1 MNQTY
6 QPKFG
11 HCPCCN
17 PAIEMLL
24 HSAIARSRFTHLG
37 TGLLASKVGLAG
49 KSNSVPFNR
58 RSAGSI
64 GQAEAN
70 IADIIYINAE
80 VVTVNDEQPT
90 AEAVAVKDGRIMAV
104 GSKEEML
111 KYQNATTEVID
122 LNGDVMV
129 PGFIDAHGHFLQQG
143 LAKVVADLLP
153 PPDGKVE
160 SIAKVIETL
169 TEWAKGKQQS
179 SEGNEEINNT
189 DLTGWIVGLGYDEA
203 QFLGDDKAKHP
214 DRIDLDKVST
224 EFPVIAV
231 HSSGHL
237 IACNSMALKLAGIE
251 KGTVAPPGGVI
262 RCFKSDDPDEYLSEG
277 YGPEDPN
284 GVLEETA
291 CMQILGLLTLQKP
304 EALATIVEK
313 ANDIFAEHG
322 FTTAQDGRAS
332 KSSFDAL
339 KEVAKTGKLRID
351 VHAYVDCQMVNN
363 VHEDEWPTK
372 WYCNHLRLAGVK
384 LNLDGSVQG
393 KTAWLSKP
401 YHQIEKSASTDYR
414 GYPTNKDQEVLKQVS
429 AAFDRD
435 LQIQTHCNGDEA
447 AQQYI
452 NAVRQAQ
459 KKYLKKHL
467 KGHMPDLRPV
477 MIHAQ
482 TVSEEQ
488 LIEMKELGIIPSFF
502 SSHVFYWGDWHHDET
517 LGPNRANNISPT
529 GWAIKNDMKFSTH
542 NDPPVVL
549 PDAIRLMWATTNRR
563 TRSGRVL
570 GEKKDDQKDDQRV
583 TPLVALKSVTL
594 WAAYQIFE
602 EESKGSIE
610 VGKLADFAILS
621 ANPLNTELDGD
632 NEMLNEKGM
641 RNIKV
646 LATIK
651 EGKYV
656 YRKYKEGIKP
666 SELNL

>member
-24 HSAIARSRFTHLG
+24 HSAIARSRFMHLG

-58 RSAGSI
+58 RSFGSI

-80 VVTVNDEQPT
+80 VVTVNDDQPD

-111 KYQNATTEVID
+111 KYQNETTEVID

-143 LAKVVADLLP
+143 LAKIVADLLP
-153 PPDGKVE
+153 PPDGKVN
-160 SIAKVIETL
+160 SIAGVDGVIETL
-169 TEWAKGKQQS
+169 QKWAAVKEQD
-179 SEGNEEINNT
+179 SEGNSIDVNIN
-189 DLTGWIVGLGYDEA
+189 LTGWIVGLGYDES
-203 QFLGDDKAKHP
+203 QFLDLDEGKHP
-214 DRIDLDKVST
+214 TRIDLDKVSK
-224 EFPVIAV
+224 EHPVMAV

-237 IACNSMALKLAGIE
+237 IACNSKALELAGIDR
-251 KGTVAPPGGVI
+251 TTPNPPGGVI
-262 RCFKSDDPDEYLSEG
+262 RHIEKGDLLKSNDPNGANGLYSLG
-277 YGPEDPN
+277 DPN

-291 CMQILGLLTLQKP
+291 CMQVLGLLTLQKP
-304 EALATIVEK
+304 EALTTIIEK
-313 ANDIFAEHG
+313 ANDIFAENG
-322 FTTAQDGRAS
+322 FTTVQDGRAS
-332 KSSFDAL
+332 KSVFDAL
-339 KEVAKTGKLRID
+339 KEVAKTGKLRLD

-393 KTAWLSKP
+393 KTAWLTEA
-401 YHQIEKSASTDYR
+401 YHKVPGGMLDDYA
-414 GYPTNKDQEVLKQVS
+414 GYSTNKDQEVLKQVS

-435 LQIQTHCNGDEA
+435 LQIQTHCNGDKA

-452 NAVRQAQ
+452 DAVREAQ

-482 TVSEEQ
+482 TVSKKQ
-488 LIEMKELGIIPSFF
+488 LDEMKELGIIPSFF
-502 SSHVFYWGDWHHDET
+502 SSHVFYWGDWHREET
-517 LGPNRANNISPT
+517 LGPDRASNISPT
-529 GWAIKNDMKFSTH
+529 GWAVERDMKFSTH

-549 PDAIRLMWATTNRR
+549 PDAIKLMWATTNRR
-563 TRSGRVL
+563 TRSGQVL
-570 GEKKDDQKDDQRV
+570 GKDQQV

-621 ANPLNTELDGD
+621 ANPINTELDVD
-632 NEMLNEKGM
+632 NEILNEKSM
-641 RNIKV
+641 QNIKV

-656 YRKYKEGIKP
+656 YRKYKEGLKP
-666 SELNL
+666 F

>member
-24 HSAIARSRFTHLG
+24 HSAIARSRFMHLG

-58 RSAGSI
+58 RSAGSN

-90 AEAVAVKDGRIMAV
+90 AEAVAVKDGRILAV
-104 GSKEEML
+104 GSKEEM
-111 KYQNATTEVID
+111 KNYQNETTEVID
-122 LNGDVMV
+122 LNGGVMV

-143 LAKVVADLLP
+143 LAKIVADLLP
-153 PPDGKVE
+153 APDGKVN
-160 SIAKVIETL
+160 SIAKVGKFDGVIETL
-169 TEWAKGKQQS
+169 QKWAEGRQESSDGKDGIKNTE
-179 SEGNEEINNT
+179 
-189 DLTGWIVGLGYDEA
+189 LTGWIVGLGYDEA

-214 DRIDLDKVST
+214 NRIDLDKVST
-224 EFPVIAV
+224 KFPVIAV

-262 RCFKSDDPDEYLSEG
+262 RCFKSEDSDDYISEG
-277 YGPEDPN
+277 YSPEDPN

-291 CMQILGLLTLQKP
+291 CMQILGLLALQKP

-313 ANDIFAEHG
+313 ANDIFSENG

-332 KSSFDAL
+332 KSGFDAL
-339 KEVAKTGKLRID
+339 KEVAKAGKLRID

-393 KTAWLSKP
+393 KTAWLKEA
-401 YHQIEKSASTDYR
+401 YHVIPAGLPE
-414 GYPTNKDQEVLKQVS
+414 GYAGYSTNKDQEVLKQVS
-429 AAFDRD
+429 AAFDHD

-482 TVSEEQ
+482 TVSEDQ
-488 LIEMKELGIIPSFF
+488 LNEMKELGIIPSFF
-502 SSHVFYWGDWHHDET
+502 SSHVYYWGDWHREET
-517 LGPNRANNISPT
+517 LGPDRASNISPT
-529 GWAIKNDMKFSTH
+529 GWAVERDMKFSTH

-563 TRSGRVL
+563 TRSGQVL
-570 GEKKDDQKDDQRV
+570 GKDQQV

-621 ANPLNTELDGD
+621 ANPLNTELDD
-632 NEMLNEKGM
+632 DSKMLNEKSI

-656 YRKYKEGIKP
+656 YRKNIKEP
-666 SELNL
+666 D